1 MINGAT
7 FTTWGPPSF
16 IGGGHM
22 ANSSNLRMPSSYA
35 PDEWAEIARKG
46 QTAQAEGR
54 RRKRA
59 LREVLDALLSMEY
72 TGNALDGN
80 ELATAAQEAAKKQG
94 KSLDQYDAVAIA
106 QIIKAQDGD
115 TAAAAWVRD
124 SAGDKPGEAVTVQQ
138 LSAED
143 VELARKV
150 AARLDASGT
159 KSADTSTPKSKKK
172 R

>member
-1 MINGAT
+1 MINGEP
-7 FTTWGPPSF
+7 FTAWGPPSF
-16 IGGGHM
+16 VGGGHM
-22 ANSSNLRMPSSYA
+22 ANNNNLRMPSSYG
-35 PDEWAEIARKG
+35 PGEWAEIARKG
-46 QTAQAEGR
+46 QAAQAEGR

-59 LREVLDALLSMEY
+59 LREVLDVLLSMEY
-72 TGNALDGN
+72 TGNALDDN
-80 ELATAAQEAAKKQG
+80 ELATAAQEAAKAHG

-106 QIIKAQDGD
+106 QIVKAQGGD

-159 KSADTSTPKSKKK
+159 KSADTAAQKDKKK

>member
-1 MINGAT
+1 
-7 FTTWGPPSF
+7 
-16 IGGGHM
+16 M
-22 ANSSNLRMPSSYA
+22 ANNNNLRMPSSYA

-72 TGNALDGN
+72 TGNALDGS

-124 SAGDKPGEAVTVQQ
+124 SAGDKPGETLAVQQ

-143 VELARKV
+143 VQLARKV

-159 KSADTSTPKSKKK
+159 KSTDSGASGAAKGKKK

>member
-1 MINGAT
+1 
-7 FTTWGPPSF
+7 
-16 IGGGHM
+16 M
-22 ANSSNLRMPSSYA
+22 ANNNNLRMPSSYA
-35 PDEWAEIARKG
+35 PGEWAEIARKG
-46 QTAQAEGR
+46 QAAQAEGR

-59 LREVLDALLSMEY
+59 LREVLDVLLSMKY
-72 TGNALDGN
+72 TGNALDGS
-80 ELATAAQEAAKKQG
+80 ELATAAQEVAKKQG
-94 KSLDQYDAVAIA
+94 ESLDQYDAVAIA

-124 SAGDKPGEAVTVQQ
+124 SAGDKPGETLAVQQ

-159 KSADTSTPKSKKK
+159 KSADTAAQKAKKK

>member
-1 MINGAT
+1 
-7 FTTWGPPSF
+7 
-16 IGGGHM
+16 M
-22 ANSSNLRMPSSYA
+22 ANNGNLKPSTSYS
-35 PDEWAEIARKG
+35 PEEWAEIARKG
-46 QTAQAEGR
+46 QAAQAEGR

-59 LREVLDALLSMEY
+59 LREVLDALLGMQY
-72 TGNALDGN
+72 TGSALDGN
-80 ELATAAQEAAKKQG
+80 ELAKAAQEAAKARG
-94 KSLDQYDAVAIA
+94 AVLDQYDAVAIA

-150 AARLDASGT
+150 AARLDASSN
-159 KSADTSTPKSKKK
+159 KSTDDSTAKSKKK

>member
-1 MINGAT
+1 
-7 FTTWGPPSF
+7 
-16 IGGGHM
+16 M
-22 ANSSNLRMPSSYA
+22 ANNNNLRMPSSYA
-35 PDEWAEIARKG
+35 PGEWAEIARKG
-46 QTAQAEGR
+46 QAAQAEGR

-59 LREVLDALLSMEY
+59 LREVLDVLLSMEY
-72 TGNALDGN
+72 TGNALDGT
-80 ELATAAQEAAKKQG
+80 ELAAAAQEAAKAQG

-124 SAGDKPGEAVTVQQ
+124 SAGDKPGETLAVQQ

-159 KSADTSTPKSKKK
+159 KSADTVAQNAKKK

>member
-1 MINGAT
+1 
-7 FTTWGPPSF
+7 
-16 IGGGHM
+16 M
-22 ANSSNLRMPSSYA
+22 ANNNNLRMPSSYA
-35 PDEWAEIARKG
+35 PGEWAEIARKG
-46 QTAQAEGR
+46 QAAQAEGR

-59 LREVLDALLSMEY
+59 LREVLDVLLSMEY
-72 TGNALDGN
+72 TGNALDGS
-80 ELATAAQEAAKKQG
+80 ELATAAQEVAKKQG
-94 KSLDQYDAVAIA
+94 ESLDQYDAVAIA

-124 SAGDKPGEAVTVQQ
+124 SAGDKPGETLAVQQ

-159 KSADTSTPKSKKK
+159 KSADTAAAKDKKK

>member
-1 MINGAT
+1 M
-7 FTTWGPPSF
+7 WGPPSF
-16 IGGGHM
+16 VGGEHM
-22 ANSSNLRMPSSYA
+22 ANNGNLRMPSSYA

-72 TGNALDGN
+72 TGNTLDGS

-106 QIIKAQDGD
+106 QIIKAQGGD

-143 VELARKV
+143 VQLARKV

-159 KSADTSTPKSKKK
+159 KSADASAAKGKKK

>member
-1 MINGAT
+1 
-7 FTTWGPPSF
+7 
-16 IGGGHM
+16 M
-22 ANSSNLRMPSSYA
+22 ANNSNLRMPSSYA

-80 ELATAAQEAAKKQG
+80 ELATAAQDAAKKQG

-124 SAGDKPGEAVTVQQ
+124 SAGDKPGETLAVQQ

-150 AARLDASGT
+150 AARLDASST
-159 KSADTSTPKSKKK
+159 KSADASTPKTKKK

>member
-1 MINGAT
+1 MG
-7 FTTWGPPSF
+7 SRD
-16 IGGGHM
+16 
-22 ANSSNLRMPSSYA
+22 NLRPPTSYK
-35 PDEWAEIARKG
+35 PEEWAEIARKG
-46 QTAQAEGR
+46 QAAQAEGR

-72 TGNALDGN
+72 TGTALDGT
-80 ELATAAQEAAKKQG
+80 ELAAAAKAQDKR
-94 KSLDQYDAVAIA
+94 LDQYDAVAIA
-106 QIIKAQDGD
+106 QIVKAQDGD

-150 AARLDASGT
+150 AARLDASST
-159 KSADTSTPKSKKK
+159 KSADASTPKTKKK

>member
-1 MINGAT
+1 
-7 FTTWGPPSF
+7 
-16 IGGGHM
+16 M
-22 ANSSNLRMPSSYA
+22 ANNSNLKPPTSYS
-35 PDEWAEIARKG
+35 PEEWAEIARKG
-46 QTAQAEGR
+46 QAAQAEGR

-72 TGNALDGN
+72 TGTALDGT
-80 ELATAAQEAAKKQG
+80 ELAAAAQEAAKKRG

-124 SAGDKPGEAVTVQQ
+124 SAGDKPGETVAVQQ

-143 VELARKV
+143 VQLARKV

-159 KSADTSTPKSKKK
+159 KSADSGASDATKGKKK

>member
-1 MINGAT
+1 
-7 FTTWGPPSF
+7 
-16 IGGGHM
+16 M
-22 ANSSNLRMPSSYA
+22 ANNNNLRMPSSYA
-35 PDEWAEIARKG
+35 PGEWAEIARKG
-46 QTAQAEGR
+46 QAAQAEGR

-59 LREVLDALLSMEY
+59 LREVLDVLLSMEY
-72 TGNALDGN
+72 TGNALDGS
-80 ELATAAQEAAKKQG
+80 ELATAAQEVAKKQG
-94 KSLDQYDAVAIA
+94 ESLDQYDAVAIA

-124 SAGDKPGEAVTVQQ
+124 SAGDKPGETLAVQQ

-143 VELARKV
+143 VKLARKV

-159 KSADTSTPKSKKK
+159 KSADTAAQKAKKK

>member
-1 MINGAT
+1 MG
-7 FTTWGPPSF
+7 SRD
-16 IGGGHM
+16 
-22 ANSSNLRMPSSYA
+22 NLRPPTSYK
-35 PDEWAEIARKG
+35 PEEWAEIARKG
-46 QTAQAEGR
+46 QAAQAEGR

-72 TGNALDGN
+72 TGTALDGT
-80 ELATAAQEAAKKQG
+80 ELAAAAKAQDKR
-94 KSLDQYDAVAIA
+94 LDQYDAVAIA

-150 AARLDASGT
+150 AARLDASST
-159 KSADTSTPKSKKK
+159 KSADASTPKTKKK

>member
-1 MINGAT
+1 
-7 FTTWGPPSF
+7 
-16 IGGGHM
+16 M
-22 ANSSNLRMPSSYA
+22 ANNNNLKSPTSYS
-35 PDEWAEIARKG
+35 PEEWAEIARKG
-46 QTAQAEGR
+46 QAAQAEGR

-72 TGNALDGN
+72 TGSALDGN

-124 SAGDKPGEAVTVQQ
+124 SAGDKPGETVAVQQ

-143 VELARKV
+143 VQLARKV
-150 AARLDASGT
+150 AARLDATGNNSSG
-159 KSADTSTPKSKKK
+159 SAAVNSATKKK
-172 R
+172 KL

>member
-1 MINGAT
+1 
-7 FTTWGPPSF
+7 
-16 IGGGHM
+16 M
-22 ANSSNLRMPSSYA
+22 ANNNNLRMPSSYA
-35 PDEWAEIARKG
+35 PGEWAEIARKG
-46 QTAQAEGR
+46 QAAQAEGR

-59 LREVLDALLSMEY
+59 LREVLDILLSMEY
-72 TGNALDGN
+72 TGNALDGS
-80 ELATAAQEAAKKQG
+80 ELATAAQEVAKKQG
-94 KSLDQYDAVAIA
+94 ESLDQYDAVAIA

-124 SAGDKPGEAVTVQQ
+124 SAGDKPGETVAVQQ

-143 VELARKV
+143 VQLARKV

-159 KSADTSTPKSKKK
+159 KSADTAAPKAKKK

>member
-1 MINGAT
+1 
-7 FTTWGPPSF
+7 
-16 IGGGHM
+16 M
-22 ANSSNLRMPSSYA
+22 ANNNNLRMPSSYA
-35 PDEWAEIARKG
+35 PGEWAEIARKG
-46 QTAQAEGR
+46 QAAQAEGR

-59 LREVLDALLSMEY
+59 LREVLDVLLSMEY
-72 TGNALDGN
+72 TGNALDGS
-80 ELATAAQEAAKKQG
+80 ELAAAAQEVAKKQG
-94 KSLDQYDAVAIA
+94 ESLDQYDAVAIA

-124 SAGDKPGEAVTVQQ
+124 SAGDKPGETLAVQQ

-159 KSADTSTPKSKKK
+159 KSADSGASDAAKGKKK

>member
-1 MINGAT
+1 
-7 FTTWGPPSF
+7 
-16 IGGGHM
+16 M
-22 ANSSNLRMPSSYA
+22 ANNNNLRMPSSYA
-35 PDEWAEIARKG
+35 PGEWAEIARKG
-46 QTAQAEGR
+46 QAAQAEGR

-59 LREVLDALLSMEY
+59 LREVLDVLLSMEY
-72 TGNALDGN
+72 TGNALDGS

-106 QIIKAQDGD
+106 QIVKAQDGD

-150 AARLDASGT
+150 AARLDASGN
-159 KSADTSTPKSKKK
+159 KSTNTGAVNSANGKKK

>member
-1 MINGAT
+1 
-7 FTTWGPPSF
+7 
-16 IGGGHM
+16 M
-22 ANSSNLRMPSSYA
+22 ANSGNLRMPSSYA

-80 ELATAAQEAAKKQG
+80 DLATAAQEAAKKQG

-150 AARLDASGT
+150 AARLDASGN
-159 KSADTSTPKSKKK
+159 KSTNSGAVNSANWKKK

>member
-1 MINGAT
+1 MG
-7 FTTWGPPSF
+7 SRD
-16 IGGGHM
+16 
-22 ANSSNLRMPSSYA
+22 NLRPPTSYK
-35 PDEWAEIARKG
+35 PEEWAEIARKG
-46 QTAQAEGR
+46 QAAQAEGR

-72 TGNALDGN
+72 TGTALDGT
-80 ELATAAQEAAKKQG
+80 ELAAAAQEAAKARDTV
-94 KSLDQYDAVAIA
+94 LDQYDAVAIA

-124 SAGDKPGEAVTVQQ
+124 SAGDKPGETVAVQQ

-143 VELARKV
+143 VQLARKV
-150 AARLDASGT
+150 AARLDASGNNNADAGAVN
-159 KSADTSTPKSKKK
+159 SARKKKK

>member
-1 MINGAT
+1 MTQKNPA
-7 FTTWGPPSF
+7 SL
-16 IGGGHM
+16 
-22 ANSSNLRMPSSYA
+22 ANLRTTRDMSPEERR
-35 PDEWAEIARKG
+35 DFARKG
-46 QTAQAEGR
+46 QAALMEQR

-59 LREVLDALLSMEY
+59 LRDVLDAILSKPADLADITE
-72 TGNALDGN
+72 GR
-80 ELATAAQEAAKKQG
+80 ELAEMVRQAAEDEDVP
-94 KSLDQYDAVAIA
+94 LDQYDAIAIA
-106 QIIKAQDGD
+106 QVVKARSGD

-150 AARLDASGT
+150 AARLDASGNNNAGSGAVN
-159 KSADTSTPKSKKK
+159 SAKGKKK

>member
-1 MINGAT
+1 M
-7 FTTWGPPSF
+7 WGPPSF
-16 IGGGHM
+16 VGGEDM
-22 ANSSNLRMPSSYA
+22 ANNSNLKPSTSYS
-35 PDEWAEIARKG
+35 PEEWAEIARKG
-46 QTAQAEGR
+46 QAAQAEGR

-59 LREVLDALLSMEY
+59 LREVLDTLLGMQY
-72 TGNALDGN
+72 TGSALDGN
-80 ELATAAQEAAKKQG
+80 ELAEAAQSAAKARG
-94 KSLDQYDAVAIA
+94 TALDQYDAVAIA

-159 KSADTSTPKSKKK
+159 KSADTAARKTKNK

>member
-1 MINGAT
+1 
-7 FTTWGPPSF
+7 
-16 IGGGHM
+16 M
-22 ANSSNLRMPSSYA
+22 ANNSNLRMPSSYA

-46 QTAQAEGR
+46 QAAQAEGR

-72 TGNALDGN
+72 TGTALDGT
-80 ELATAAQEAAKKQG
+80 ELAAAAQEAAKKQG

-124 SAGDKPGEAVTVQQ
+124 SAGDKPGETLAVQQ

-159 KSADTSTPKSKKK
+159 KSADDSIVKGKKK

>member
-1 MINGAT
+1 
-7 FTTWGPPSF
+7 
-16 IGGGHM
+16 M

-124 SAGDKPGEAVTVQQ
+124 SAGDKPGETLAVQQ

-159 KSADTSTPKSKKK
+159 KSADSGAVNVAHKKKK

>member
-1 MINGAT
+1 
-7 FTTWGPPSF
+7 
-16 IGGGHM
+16 M
-22 ANSSNLRMPSSYA
+22 ANNNNLRMPSSYA

-72 TGNALDGN
+72 TGNTLDGN

-124 SAGDKPGEAVTVQQ
+124 SAGDKPGETVAVQQ

-159 KSADTSTPKSKKK
+159 KSADTAAQKAKKK

>member
-1 MINGAT
+1 
-7 FTTWGPPSF
+7 
-16 IGGGHM
+16 M
-22 ANSSNLRMPSSYA
+22 ANNSNLRMPSSYA

-72 TGNALDGN
+72 TGNTLDGS

-94 KSLDQYDAVAIA
+94 TSLDQYDAVAIA

-124 SAGDKPGEAVTVQQ
+124 SAGDKPGETVAVQQ

-143 VELARKV
+143 VQLARKV
-150 AARLDASGT
+150 AARLDASGNNNADAGAVN
-159 KSADTSTPKSKKK
+159 SARKKKK

>member
-1 MINGAT
+1 
-7 FTTWGPPSF
+7 
-16 IGGGHM
+16 M
-22 ANSSNLRMPSSYA
+22 ANNNNLRMPSSYS
-35 PDEWAEIARKG
+35 PEEWAEIARMG
-46 QTAQAEGR
+46 QAKQAEGR

-59 LREVLDALLSMEY
+59 LREVLGALLAMEY
-72 TGNALDGN
+72 RGAALDGN
-80 ELATAAQEAAKKQG
+80 ELATAAQELAENKH
-94 KSLDQYDAVAIA
+94 LDQYDAIAIA
-106 QIIKAQDGD
+106 QIVKAQDGD

-159 KSADTSTPKSKKK
+159 KSADTTAQKAKKK

>member
-1 MINGAT
+1 
-7 FTTWGPPSF
+7 
-16 IGGGHM
+16 M
-22 ANSSNLRMPSSYA
+22 ANNGNLRMPSSYA

-72 TGNALDGN
+72 TGNTLDGS

-106 QIIKAQDGD
+106 QIIKAQGGD

-143 VELARKV
+143 VQLARKV

-159 KSADTSTPKSKKK
+159 KSADSGAVNSANGKKK

>member
-1 MINGAT
+1 MR
-7 FTTWGPPSF
+7 GPPSF
-16 IGGGHM
+16 IGGEQMG
-22 ANSSNLRMPSSYA
+22 SRDNLRPPTSYK
-35 PDEWAEIARKG
+35 PEEWAEIARKG
-46 QTAQAEGR
+46 QAAQAEGR

-72 TGNALDGN
+72 TGTALDGT
-80 ELATAAQEAAKKQG
+80 ELAAAAQEAAKARDTV
-94 KSLDQYDAVAIA
+94 LDQYDAVAIA

-124 SAGDKPGEAVTVQQ
+124 SAGDKPGETVAVQQ

-143 VELARKV
+143 VQLARKV
-150 AARLDASGT
+150 AARLDASGNNNADAGAVN
-159 KSADTSTPKSKKK
+159 SARKKKK

>member
-1 MINGAT
+1 
-7 FTTWGPPSF
+7 
-16 IGGGHM
+16 M
-22 ANSSNLRMPSSYA
+22 ANNSNLRMPSSYA

-106 QIIKAQDGD
+106 QIVKAQDGD

-124 SAGDKPGEAVTVQQ
+124 SAGDKPGETLAVQQ

-159 KSADTSTPKSKKK
+159 KSADTAAPKAKKK

>member
-1 MINGAT
+1 MINGET
-7 FTTWGPPSF
+7 FTVWGPPSF
-16 IGGGHM
+16 VGGEDM
-22 ANSSNLRMPSSYA
+22 ANNNNLRMPSSYA
-35 PDEWAEIARKG
+35 PGEWAEIARKG
-46 QTAQAEGR
+46 QAAQAEGR

-59 LREVLDALLSMEY
+59 LREVLDTLLGMQY
-72 TGNALDGN
+72 TGSALDGN
-80 ELATAAQEAAKKQG
+80 ELATAAQEAARARG
-94 KSLDQYDAVAIA
+94 TALDQYDAVAIA

-150 AARLDASGT
+150 AARLDASST
-159 KSADTSTPKSKKK
+159 KSADTAAQKTKKK

>member
-1 MINGAT
+1 M
-7 FTTWGPPSF
+7 WGPPSF
-16 IGGGHM
+16 VGGESM
-22 ANSSNLRMPSSYA
+22 ANNNNLRMPSSYA

-59 LREVLDALLSMEY
+59 LREVLDALLGMEY
-72 TGNALDGN
+72 TGTALDGN

-124 SAGDKPGEAVTVQQ
+124 SAGDKPGETLAVQQ

-159 KSADTSTPKSKKK
+159 KSADSGAVNSAKGKKK

>member
-1 MINGAT
+1 
-7 FTTWGPPSF
+7 
-16 IGGGHM
+16 M
-22 ANSSNLRMPSSYA
+22 ANNSNLRMPSSYA

-46 QTAQAEGR
+46 QAAQAEGR

-59 LREVLDALLSMEY
+59 LREVLDVLLSMEY
-72 TGNALDGN
+72 TGTALDGN

-94 KSLDQYDAVAIA
+94 ESLDQYDAIAIA

-159 KSADTSTPKSKKK
+159 KSTDSGASGAAKGKKK

>member
-1 MINGAT
+1 
-7 FTTWGPPSF
+7 
-16 IGGGHM
+16 M
-22 ANSSNLRMPSSYA
+22 ANNNNLRMPSSYA
-35 PDEWAEIARKG
+35 PGEWAEIARKG
-46 QTAQAEGR
+46 QAAQAEGR

-59 LREVLDALLSMEY
+59 LREVLDVLLSMEY

-94 KSLDQYDAVAIA
+94 TGLDQYDAVAIA

-150 AARLDASGT
+150 AARLDASGNNNAGSGAVN
-159 KSADTSTPKSKKK
+159 SAQKRKK

>member
-1 MINGAT
+1 
-7 FTTWGPPSF
+7 
-16 IGGGHM
+16 M
-22 ANSSNLRMPSSYA
+22 ANNNNLRMPSSYA
-35 PDEWAEIARKG
+35 PGEWAEIARKG
-46 QTAQAEGR
+46 QAAQAEGR

-72 TGNALDGN
+72 TGNALDGI
-80 ELATAAQEAAKKQG
+80 ELATAAQEVAKKQG
-94 KSLDQYDAVAIA
+94 ESLDQYDAVAIA

-124 SAGDKPGEAVTVQQ
+124 SAGDKPGETLAVQQ

-143 VELARKV
+143 VQLARKV

-159 KSADTSTPKSKKK
+159 KSADTAAQKVKKK

>member
-1 MINGAT
+1 
-7 FTTWGPPSF
+7 
-16 IGGGHM
+16 M
-22 ANSSNLRMPSSYA
+22 ANNNNLRMPSSYA
-35 PDEWAEIARKG
+35 PGEWAEIARKG
-46 QTAQAEGR
+46 QAAQAEGR

-72 TGNALDGN
+72 TGNALNGN

-106 QIIKAQDGD
+106 QIVKAQDGD

-124 SAGDKPGEAVTVQQ
+124 SAGDKPGETVAVQQ

-143 VELARKV
+143 VQLARKV
-150 AARLDASGT
+150 AARLDASGNNNADAGAVN
-159 KSADTSTPKSKKK
+159 SAKGKKK

>member
-1 MINGAT
+1 
-7 FTTWGPPSF
+7 
-16 IGGGHM
+16 M
-22 ANSSNLRMPSSYA
+22 ANNNNLRMPSSYA
-35 PDEWAEIARKG
+35 PGEWAEIARKG
-46 QTAQAEGR
+46 QAAQAEGR

-59 LREVLDALLSMEY
+59 LREVLDVLLSMEY
-72 TGNALDGN
+72 TGSALDGS
-80 ELATAAQEAAKKQG
+80 ELATAAQEVAKKQG

-159 KSADTSTPKSKKK
+159 KSADTSTQKAKKK